1 MNYCKNCIMP
11 DTRPDQYINANG
23 ICNGCVS
30 FNLLENVDWN
40 KRQKMMLKLIQEL
53 NLDKRK
59 WNCVVPGSGGKDSTY
74 QIIRAKELG
83 LNPVFVTAST
93 CDLSGI
99 GRENLEN
106 IKKLGFDVVE
116 ISNNLKVRSRMNKIG
131 LNLLGDIS
139 WPEHVSIFTAPVR
152 FALAYE
158 IPLILWGENSQ
169 LEYGGPEE
177 EYENNILDQKWM
189 EEFGGLIGFRV
200 SDLVENHNFTHDEV
214 EIYKYPKKTDLEKK
228 SIKGIFLGFYERWD
242 PMKNYK
248 VAKKNGFKSFG
259 NNLEGCYFDFE
270 KIDNF
275 QHGIHDYFKFLKF
288 GFGRATDQLC
298 YMVRRKKISRED
310 AIKIAKNIEGKYP
323 KSYMGKSLKDIL
335 NRVNITVEEFN
346 KICDKFTNKKIFK
359 VNQANE
365 LIRDENGCLIKNKYD
380 N

>member
-1 MNYCKNCIMP
+1 MP

>member
-1 MNYCKNCIMP
+1 
-11 DTRPDQYINANG
+11 
-23 ICNGCVS
+23 
-30 FNLLENVDWN
+30 
-40 KRQKMMLKLIQEL
+40 
-53 NLDKRK
+53 
-59 WNCVVPGSGGKDSTY
+59 
-74 QIIRAKELG
+74 
-83 LNPVFVTAST
+83 
-93 CDLSGI
+93 
-99 GRENLEN
+99 
-106 IKKLGFDVVE
+106 
-116 ISNNLKVRSRMNKIG
+116 
-131 LNLLGDIS
+131 
-139 WPEHVSIFTAPVR
+139 
-152 FALAYE
+152 
-158 IPLILWGENSQ
+158 
-169 LEYGGPEE
+169 
-177 EYENNILDQKWM
+177 
-189 EEFGGLIGFRV
+189 
-200 SDLVENHNFTHDEV
+200 
-214 EIYKYPKKTDLEKK
+214 
-228 SIKGIFLGFYERWD
+228 
-242 PMKNYK
+242 MKNYK